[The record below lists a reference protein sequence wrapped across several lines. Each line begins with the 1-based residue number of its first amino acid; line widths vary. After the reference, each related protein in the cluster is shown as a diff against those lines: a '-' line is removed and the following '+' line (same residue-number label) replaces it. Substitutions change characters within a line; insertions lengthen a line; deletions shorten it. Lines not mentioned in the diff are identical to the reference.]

1 MTSKPLTDDQRAQLK
16 RDMPRDAVKTRSQ
29 AGQTLS
35 YVDSVYVIDQL
46 NEVFGYDGWSFTHEA
61 PVIREGARPVVVV
74 AGVLRAGG
82 VERGDTGV
90 GLAAGEKPDA
100 LETAVKAAV
109 TDCLKRCARTWG
121 ARMGLALYDKQQ
133 EAVGWSF
140 DAQEVIQAFDVSATH
155 AEYEAARAKAAA
167 TWPRL
172 PQDERDAVT
181 AAQQRAKAHL
191 NRVGSTDPNEA
202 PPAQTATRPT
212 VAPAPVASGAASE
225 WMEAVLARIAEIELP
240 GESVAVW
247 MKYRGEAAKKSV
259 DERET
264 FWKAL
269 CKRTDEVG
277 KMKDSA
283 RWLKACIA
291 EEDERRGTAAPRPA
305 APKPSASVQLA
316 CDRVAVALSSRT
328 VVAAILACDARGTA
342 AAPLDAAV
350 AARRAA
356 GVDLGDVEAV
366 LAKART
372 VQATP
377 AQWEQS
383 AAALAA
389 FDAAADAATLNAARK
404 AHAAAIV
411 ALPEALRSG
420 VKSAADAR
428 AAALGAPTAASA
440 LVAKAKAAKTVKE
453 LDAINAELAAAVEAR
468 RVVTKADVASV
479 TDALNARAAQLD
491 SSAAEAA

>member
-1 MTSKPLTDDQRAQLK
+1 MTSKTLTEDQRAQLK

-46 NEVFGYDGWSFTHEA
+46 NEVFGHDGWSFTHES
-61 PVIREGARPVVVV
+61 PVIRDGARAVVVV
-74 AGVLRAGG
+74 SGVLRAGG

-133 EAVGWSF
+133 ESVGYSLVAQDVIAAWDRVTDAASYDEARKVATKAWADLAADERTAVRH
-140 DAQEVIQAFDVSATH
+140 AQER
-155 AEYEAARAKAAA
+155 AASRV
-167 TWPRL
+167 
-172 PQDERDAVT
+172 DRDA
-181 AAQQRAKAHL
+181 
-191 NRVGSTDPNEA
+191 S
-202 PPAQTATRPT
+202 
-212 VAPAPVASGAASE
+212 APAN
-225 WMEAVLARIAEIELP
+225 
-240 GESVAVW
+240 
-247 MKYRGEAAKKSV
+247 
-259 DERET
+259 T
-264 FWKAL
+264 
-269 CKRTDEVG
+269 
-277 KMKDSA
+277 
-283 RWLKACIA
+283 
-291 EEDERRGTAAPRPA
+291 TAPAPA
-305 APKPSASVQLA
+305 APKLSPAVQLA
-316 CDRVAVALSSRT
+316 CDRIAVALSSRT
-328 VVAAILACDARGTA
+328 VVAAMLACDARGTA

-372 VQATP
+372 VTATP

-389 FDAAADAATLNAARK
+389 FDGASDAAALNAARK

-411 ALPEALRSG
+411 ALPDALRSG

-428 AAALGAPTAASA
+428 AAALGAPTAASVLLAKVRNARATADLQA
-440 LVAKAKAAKTVKE
+440 LHGE
-453 LDAINAELAAAVEAR
+453 LKGAVEAR
-468 RVVTKADVASV
+468 RITSKADVDAV
-479 TDALNARAAQLD
+479 TDALNARADELAER
-491 SSAAEAA
+491 AAMAAA